1 MEASTSPDAFA
12 PSVAAKAPETVD
24 GQGPIARDR
33 KPEELVEGN
42 SERDE
47 GYLRRKERSSEAEAF
62 EEEAGNHIVVV
73 VLEIGTSEIR
83 IGFSGDKTPRHR
95 LPAFL
100 SRLVEAGPQPE
111 DLHSPLSLA
120 KTFVG
125 EDAFTAATRAAEEDG
140 CAVGVVAAHPHHPWA
155 VSRESYDNLFVVI
168 DAALERLLEER
179 PQGTEASAREKDDAV
194 GESRDKA
201 TSSLPTA
208 EMPWALLAVVPVI
221 CDQRLASCL
230 LRWALETRREIFG
243 AVKLIA
249 DARMAAY
256 HHLLLLPEDQ
266 RSAEKGLLVV
276 DAGETAI
283 RVVPVGGQAL
293 TPGTHALQQTEVAGS
308 LLTSL
313 VLLHQ
318 EKRGEGTRG
327 TRRGMTWR
335 EATQY
340 KEQCCFVSLN
350 PSVDLQLH
358 RKYRQLQPPFVTAGG
373 LVRQPSTD
381 TFLFPEIFF
390 TPQLLRNAN
399 LSPIV
404 NSTSQASLTQVI
416 LDAFGK
422 GTVCE
427 RALWLSR
434 ICLVGGTAKLA
445 NFATRLQDELRATWQ
460 SSDPSAYTRRKE
472 DVPIRLLVSDDPQL
486 AAFCGASA
494 FGRVAVLDEEAWIT
508 REEYEDSA
516 AIPALGRRA
525 LRHANLG

>member
-340 KEQCCFVSLN
+340 KEQCCFVS
-350 PSVDLQLH
+350 
-358 RKYRQLQPPFVTAGG
+358 G

-445 NFATRLQDELRATWQ
+445 NFATR
-460 SSDPSAYTRRKE
+460 
-472 DVPIRLLVSDDPQL
+472 IRLLVSDDPQL